1 MVLMRCVVC
10 GVGNRLRGDDAAGP
24 VVVEK
29 LRERFGSS
37 DDLLFIDCGSAPE
50 NFLSKIKKFGPS
62 RVVVVDAVEL
72 GMDAG
77 AVEVVDTS
85 RIRGFLHST
94 HQLPLSLFFGYLEK
108 GGSCEVV
115 FVGVQ
120 PKAVGFGV
128 ALSKECEG
136 AIDRAVEV
144 VSQMIA

>member
-10 GVGNRLRGDDAAGP
+10 GVGNRLRGDDAVGP

-29 LRERFGSS
+29 LRERFSSS

-62 RVVVVDAVEL
+62 KVVVVDAVEL
-72 GMDAG
+72 GRDAG

-85 RIRGFLHST
+85 RIKGFLHST
-94 HQLPLSLFFGYLEK
+94 HQLPLSLFVGYLEK
-108 GGSCEVV
+108 EGRCKIV

-128 ALSKECEG
+128 ALSRECEG

-144 VSQMIA
+144 VSLMIE